1 MHAVDDTLMTAI
13 DVDQSFEIEV
23 QGLSAKLQSF
33 QCDALIL
40 LILMKS

>member
-1 MHAVDDTLMTAI
+1 MYAVDDTLLTAI
-13 DVDQSFEIEV
+13 DVDQGV
-23 QGLSAKLQSF
+23 QALSAKLQSF